1 MKKILVG
8 NYAVVLTTPVIVI
21 NSPTSVFTDEN
32 IEIISFDTEDLFL
45 QYIKENNIDYDP
57 TT

>member
-1 MKKILVG
+1 MKKQLIN
-8 NYAVVLTTPVIVI
+8 NYAVVLTAPVTVI

-57 TT
+57 ST